1 MNNPWKEIKTPAQ
14 DVLSRRAD
22 YTHPLELFWGRD
34 SYGRFLFI
42 YEFTDREGLPKK
54 LPELNGIEVRLFT
67 PEKHHTKK
75 CMLLLVLKDK
85 KDWEIF
91 LSLCTD
97 IITATRE
104 FEKDLKATKVILR
117 RLSRWQEFLKKARSD
132 LLPENIIKGLIGEL
146 LFISRHLSSP
156 FGMDQAIQFWQGP
169 EDLPQDF
176 NIENC
181 AVEVKCQLG
190 ATAPHVHISSAD
202 QLCSQLPEMYLYV
215 VTLGKADAD
224 TEMVINLP
232 LLINQIREELES
244 GDPSAIER
252 FNNLLYQTGY
262 IDSDGYIQF
271 SYILVNEKMFTVR
284 QGFPRICPDE
294 LSAGIIRLG
303 YDIGLLECEEFSATP
318 EWMEI
323 S

>member
-1 MNNPWKEIKTPAQ
+1 MNNPWLEIQTPTQ

-22 YTHPLELFWGRD
+22 YNHPLELFWGRD

-42 YEFTDREGLPKK
+42 YEFNDKEGLPNKF
-54 LPELNGIEVRLFT
+54 PILNGIEVRLFT
-67 PEKHHTKK
+67 PENHHTKK
-75 CMLLLVLKDK
+75 CMLLLILKDK

-117 RLSRWQEFLKKARSD
+117 RLGRWHEFLKNARLD
-132 LLPENIIKGLIGEL
+132 ILPESTIKGLIGEL
-146 LFISRHLSSP
+146 QFMLRHVSGP
-156 FGMDQAIQFWQGP
+156 FGMGQAVQFWQGP

-190 ATAPHVHISSAD
+190 ATSPHVHIASAD

-215 VTLGKADAD
+215 ITLGKADIDAD
-224 TEMVINLP
+224 MVINLP
-232 LLINQIREELES
+232 LLINKIREELES
-244 GDPSAIER
+244 CEPSATER

-262 IDSDGYIQF
+262 IDSDEYNQFNYIR
-271 SYILVNEKMFTVR
+271 VNEKMFSVR
-284 QGFPRICPDE
+284 PGFPRICPDE
-294 LSAGIIRLG
+294 LHPGIIRLG
-303 YDIGLLECEEFSATP
+303 YDIGLLECEVFSATP

-323 S
+323 P